1 MVAACVLNYEN
12 SPTDPDARAAIVVL
26 GQRNHVIDWN
36 IWCNVGK
43 INLLCLKRIK
53 IIILEN

>member
-1 MVAACVLNYEN
+1 MVAASVLNFEN

-53 IIILEN
+53 I